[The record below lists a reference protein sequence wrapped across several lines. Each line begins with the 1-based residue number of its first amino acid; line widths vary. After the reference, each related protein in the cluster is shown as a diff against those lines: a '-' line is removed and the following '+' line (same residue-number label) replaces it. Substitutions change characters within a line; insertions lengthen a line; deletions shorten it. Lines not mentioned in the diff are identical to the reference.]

1 MRRREISQ
9 AAGRE
14 EVAAGDIHLTRRSPA
29 PAGLRLVQFRL
40 YLPVPE
46 PGVGPIVDPLGDG
59 LIAVFPDGFSPLFC
73 AAAALPA

>member
-9 AAGRE
+9 AAGD
-14 EVAAGDIHLTRRSPA
+14 EVAAGDVHLTTRSPA
-29 PAGLRLVQFRL
+29 PAGLLVQFLL

-46 PGVGPIVDPLGDG
+46 PGVGPNVDPLGDG
-59 LIAVFPDGFSPLFC
+59 LIAVFPEGFSPLFC